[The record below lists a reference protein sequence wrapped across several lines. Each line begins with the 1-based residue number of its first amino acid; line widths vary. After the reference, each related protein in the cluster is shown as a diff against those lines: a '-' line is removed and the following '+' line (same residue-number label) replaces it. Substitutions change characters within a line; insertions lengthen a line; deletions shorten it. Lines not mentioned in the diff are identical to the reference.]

1 MLVDLSKGENEVLD
15 SIRGSEKYRE
25 EKFQYAYDS
34 AVSEMRKIVAAAK
47 IYILDNYQ
55 KIQDYSD
62 LSLMLRCANHKG
74 TIYIGKKNKE
84 RKFTSEILANVMK
97 EIEEKTIQVDKF
109 DLAVYDWS
117 DGDFS
122 VVFNGVSYNWID
134 SESIISIADHIEEKL
149 ELIKS
154 GTAVCVDKFDNVIS
168 DGDILDVQMAG
179 EHKVYSK
186 NGELYFKPYG
196 EESRVNDYFSND
208 LVIVKKK

>member
-1 MLVDLSKGENEVLD
+1 MLVDISEGEEEVLN
-15 SIRGSEKYRE
+15 SIRNSKKY
-25 EKFQYAYDS
+25 KDKSFGIAYYS

-62 LSLMLRCANHKG
+62 LSLMMRCANHKG

-84 RKFTSEILANVMK
+84 RKFPSEILANVMK

-134 SESIISIADHIEEKL
+134 SDSIISIANHIEN
-149 ELIKS
+149 ELAKS
-154 GTAVCVDKFDNVIS
+154 EACICVDKFDNVIS
-168 DGDILDVQMAG
+168 EGDILDVQMNG
-179 EHKVYSK
+179 EHKVYLK

-196 EESRVNDYFSND
+196 EESKVRDYFSND
-208 LVIVKKK
+208 IVIVKKK

>member
-1 MLVDLSKGENEVLD
+1 MLVDISKGEEEVLN
-15 SIRGSEKYRE
+15 SIRNSKKYKDKSFGIE
-25 EKFQYAYDS
+25 YYS

-62 LSLMLRCANHKG
+62 LSLMMRCANHKG

-84 RKFTSEILANVMK
+84 RKFPSEILANVMK

-122 VVFNGVSYNWID
+122 VVFNDVSYNWID
-134 SESIISIADHIEEKL
+134 SDSIISIANHIEN
-149 ELIKS
+149 ELVKS
-154 GTAVCVDKFDNVIS
+154 EACICVDKFDNVIS
-168 DGDILDVQMAG
+168 EGDILDVQMNG
-179 EHKVYSK
+179 EHKVYLK

-196 EESRVNDYFSND
+196 EESKVRDYFSND
-208 LVIVKKK
+208 IVIVKKK

>member
-1 MLVDLSKGENEVLD
+1 MLVDISKGEEEVLN
-15 SIRGSEKYRE
+15 SIRNSKKYKDKSFGIE
-25 EKFQYAYDS
+25 YYS

-62 LSLMLRCANHKG
+62 LSLMMRCANHKG

-84 RKFTSEILANVMK
+84 RKFSSEILANVMK

-134 SESIISIADHIEEKL
+134 SDSIISIANHIEN
-149 ELIKS
+149 ELAKS
-154 GTAVCVDKFDNVIS
+154 EACICVDKFDNVIS
-168 DGDILDVQMAG
+168 EGDILDVQMNG
-179 EHKVYSK
+179 EHKVYLK

-196 EESRVNDYFSND
+196 EESKVRDYFSND
-208 LVIVKKK
+208 IVIVKKK

>member
-1 MLVDLSKGENEVLD
+1 MLVDISKGEEEVLN
-15 SIRGSEKYRE
+15 SIRNSKKY
-25 EKFQYAYDS
+25 KDKSFGIAYYS

-55 KIQDYSD
+55 KIQNYSD

-74 TIYIGKKNKE
+74 TVYIGKKNQE
-84 RKFTSEILANVMK
+84 RKFSSEILASVMK

-122 VVFNGVSYNWID
+122 VVFNDVSYNWID
-134 SESIISIADHIEEKL
+134 SDSIISIANHIEN
-149 ELIKS
+149 ELAKS
-154 GTAVCVDKFDNVIS
+154 EACVCVDKFDNVIS
-168 DGDILDVQMAG
+168 EGDILDVQMNG

-196 EESRVNDYFSND
+196 KESKVRDYFSND
-208 LVIVKKK
+208 IVIVKKK

>member
-1 MLVDLSKGENEVLD
+1 MLVDISEGEEEVLN
-15 SIRGSEKYRE
+15 SIRNSKKY
-25 EKFQYAYDS
+25 KDKSFGIAYYS

-62 LSLMLRCANHKG
+62 LSLMMRCANHKG

-84 RKFTSEILANVMK
+84 RKFPSEILANVMK

-134 SESIISIADHIEEKL
+134 SDSIISIANHIEN
-149 ELIKS
+149 ELVKS
-154 GTAVCVDKFDNVIS
+154 EACICVDKFDNVIS
-168 DGDILDVQMAG
+168 EGDILDVQMNG
-179 EHKVYSK
+179 EHKVYLK

-196 EESRVNDYFSND
+196 EESKVRDYFSND
-208 LVIVKKK
+208 IVIVKKK